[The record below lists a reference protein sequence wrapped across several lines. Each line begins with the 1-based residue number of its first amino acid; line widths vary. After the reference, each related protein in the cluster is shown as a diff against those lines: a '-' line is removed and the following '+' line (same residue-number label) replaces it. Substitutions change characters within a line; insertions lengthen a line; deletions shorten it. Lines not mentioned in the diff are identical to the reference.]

1 MPFSVPVMHPQSD
14 GQIQNELDEQAS
26 RRRMREERRQKRLK
40 HRAEV
45 EKRELKKKV
54 STHPD

>member
-1 MPFSVPVMHPQSD
+1 MHPQSD